1 MLNGDRRQD
10 VGLKVVYALLTSI
23 IAIML
28 TVFFMKTYNLA
39 EGAQIL
45 SQENKKDIAV
55 LQQCVKNIDLSLAK
69 MDIKLDTLLT
79 MKNK

>member
-1 MLNGDRRQD
+1 MNGDRRQD
-10 VGLKVVYALLTSI
+10 VGLKIVYALLTGI

-39 EGAQIL
+39 EGATDL

-55 LQQCVKNIDLSLAK
+55 LQQCIKGIDLSLAK
-69 MDIKLDTLLT
+69 MDIKLDTLLSVR
-79 MKNK
+79 K

>member
-1 MLNGDRRQD
+1 MMNGDRRQD
-10 VGLKVVYALLTSI
+10 VGLKIVYALLTGI

-39 EGAQIL
+39 EGATDL

-55 LQQCVKNIDLSLAK
+55 LQQCIKGIDLSLAK
-69 MDIKLDTLLT
+69 MDIKLDTLLSVR
-79 MKNK
+79 K